1 METLSLAPFQG
12 ITDVVYRN
20 VFKKHFRGITKFYT
34 PFFTGIQKDN
44 SKSLRGEEISPD
56 FNDVKTVVPQIL
68 SNNADEIIRFANQCK
83 SMGYAEFNLNMGC
96 PFPRVANKTR
106 GCGLM
111 ADPVRTI
118 KMLNDVFEQIDGIKF
133 SIKCRLGYYSDEEI
147 YVFVDVF
154 NTFNFSE
161 IIIHPRI
168 GKQMY
173 TGEASLEKFM
183 KLIPL
188 INKPLVYNGD
198 IFDIEKYNLVSSR
211 RDGSQIVSLRG
222 DGQRSVSTMLGRGLL
237 TNPFLAEQIQNIDN
251 QSDKKKRM
259 HNFVVDLYVERLR
272 HAGGSPKIIGSMKEL
287 WKYMM
292 NIFDD
297 PQNVWRKVKKVN
309 HLDEY
314 EEAVEAIFSEY
325 NITLNNSKDAIHRI
339 SNMNN
344 QITT

>member
-1 METLSLAPFQG
+1 MLSLAPFQG

-20 VFKKHFRGITKFYT
+20 VFKKHFRGIDKYYT

-44 SKSLRGEEISPD
+44 SKSLRGEEISPE
-56 FNDVKTVVPQIL
+56 FNDVNTIVPQIL
-68 SNNADEIIRFANQCK
+68 SNTAEEIVRFANQCK
-83 SMGYAEFNLNMGC
+83 SMGYPEFNLNMGC

-111 ADPVRTI
+111 ADPDRTI
-118 KMLNDVFEQIDGIKF
+118 KMLNEVFEHIDGIKF

-147 YVFVDVF
+147 YAFVDTF
-154 NTFNFSE
+154 NALNFSE

-173 TGEASLEKFM
+173 TGEASLEKFNA
-183 KLIPL
+183 LVPL

-198 IFDIEKYNLVSSR
+198 IFTTDRYNSILSFDI
-211 RDGSQIVSLRG
+211 
-222 DGQRSVSTMLGRGLL
+222 MLGRGLL
-237 TNPFLAEQIQNIDN
+237 TDPFLAEEIKNIDN
-251 QSDKKKRM
+251 QQDKKQRL
-259 HNFVVDLYVERLR
+259 HNFVVDLYVARLH

-314 EEAVEAIFSEY
+314 EDSVEKIFNEH
-325 NITLNNSKDAIHRI
+325 NLII
-339 SNMNN
+339 
-344 QITT
+344 

>member
-20 VFKKHFRGITKFYT
+20 IFKKHFRGIDKYYT

-56 FNDVKTVVPQIL
+56 FNDVNTVVPQIL
-68 SNNADEIIRFANQCK
+68 SNTAEEIVRFANQCK
-83 SMGYAEFNLNMGC
+83 SMGYPEFNLNMGC

-111 ADPVRTI
+111 ADPARTI
-118 KMLNDVFEQIDGIKF
+118 KMLNDVFEQIDGIRF
-133 SIKCRLGYYSDEEI
+133 SIKCRLGYYNDEEI
-147 YVFVDVF
+147 YAFID
-154 NTFNFSE
+154 TFNSLPFSE

-173 TGEASLEKFM
+173 TGEASLEKFS

-198 IFDIEKYNLVSSR
+198 IFTIAYYDTILSALS
-211 RDGSQIVSLRG
+211 DLSALSHGI
-222 DGQRSVSTMLGRGLL
+222 MLGRGLL
-237 TNPFLAEQIQNIDN
+237 TNPFLAEQIKNIDN
-251 QSDKKKRM
+251 QSDKKQRL
-259 HNFVVDLYVERLR
+259 HNFVVDLYIERLR

-314 EEAVEAIFSEY
+314 EEAVDAIFNEH
-325 NITLNNSKDAIHRI
+325 NLTL
-339 SNMNN
+339 
-344 QITT
+344 

>member
-20 VFKKHFRGITKFYT
+20 AFQKHFGGIDKFYT

-44 SKSLRGEEISPD
+44 SKSLRGEEISPE
-56 FNDVKTVVPQIL
+56 FNDVKTIVPQIL
-68 SNNADEIIRFANQCK
+68 SNHTDEIIRFANQCK
-83 SMGYAEFNLNMGC
+83 SFGYKEFNLNMGC

-111 ADPVRTI
+111 ADPERTTA
-118 KMLNDVFEQIDGIKF
+118 MLNEVCMHVDGIDF

-147 YVFVDVF
+147 YSFVDTF
-154 NTFNFSE
+154 NTLPISE
-161 IIIHPRI
+161 IILHPRV

-173 TGEASLEKFM
+173 TGEASLEKFQA
-183 KLIPL
+183 LIPL

-198 IFDIEKYNLVSSR
+198 VFDVEKYNVVSKMSHA
-211 RDGSQIVSLRG
+211 VA
-222 DGQRSVSTMLGRGLL
+222 LGRGLL
-237 TNPFLAEQIQNIDN
+237 TNPFLAEEIRIAPKNMTE
-251 QSDKKKRM
+251 KKARL

-297 PQNVWRKVKKVN
+297 PLNVWRKVKKVN

-314 EEAVEAIFSEY
+314 ERAVELIFNEH
-325 NITLNNSKDAIHRI
+325 NIL
-339 SNMNN
+339 
-344 QITT
+344 

>member
-20 VFKKHFRGITKFYT
+20 VFKKHFAGIDKFYT

-44 SKSLRGEEISPD
+44 SKSLRGEEINPD
-56 FNDVKTVVPQIL
+56 FNDVKTIVPQIL
-68 SNNADEIIRFANQCK
+68 SNTADEIIRFANQCK

-111 ADPVRTI
+111 ADPARTI

-133 SIKCRLGYYSDEEI
+133 SIKCRLGYYNDEEI
-147 YVFVDVF
+147 YAFIDTF
-154 NTFNFSE
+154 NTLNFSE

-173 TGEASLEKFM
+173 TGEASLEKFV
-183 KLIPL
+183 KLTPL
-188 INKPLVYNGD
+188 INKPLIYNGD
-198 IFDIEKYNLVSSR
+198 VFNVDKYNHVLMYCTDAIHR
-211 RDGSQIVSLRG
+211 
-222 DGQRSVSTMLGRGLL
+222 VSTTPTIMLGRGLL
-237 TNPFLAEQIQNIDN
+237 TNPFLAEKIKNIEN
-251 QSDKKKRM
+251 QSDKKQRL
-259 HNFVVDLYVERLR
+259 HNFVIDLYVERLR

-314 EEAVEAIFSEY
+314 ETAVETIFSEH
-325 NITLNNSKDAIHRI
+325 NINK
-339 SNMNN
+339 
-344 QITT
+344 

>member
-20 VFKKHFRGITKFYT
+20 VFKKHFRGIDKFYT

-44 SKSLRGEEISPD
+44 SKSLRGEEINLE
-56 FNDVKTVVPQIL
+56 FNDVNTIVPQIL
-68 SNNADEIIRFANQCK
+68 SNKADEIIRFANQCK
-83 SMGYAEFNLNMGC
+83 SIGYREFNLNMGC

-111 ADPVRTI
+111 ADPEHTI
-118 KMLNDVFEQIDGIKF
+118 PMLTEVCNHVDGIKF
-133 SIKCRLGYYSDEEI
+133 SIKCRLGYYNDEEI
-147 YVFVDVF
+147 YAFIDAF
-154 NTFNFSE
+154 NTLNISE

-173 TGEASLEKFM
+173 NGEASLEKFV

-188 INKPLVYNGD
+188 MNKPLVYNGD
-198 IFDIEKYNLVSSR
+198 IFDVEKYKTVKKSIENIS
-211 RDGSQIVSLRG
+211 
-222 DGQRSVSTMLGRGLL
+222 LGRGLL
-237 TNPFLAEQIQNIDN
+237 TNPFLAEEIKGIDN
-251 QSDKKKRM
+251 QKDKKSRL
-259 HNFVVDLYVERLR
+259 HSFVVDLYVERLH
-272 HAGGSPKIIGSMKEL
+272 HAGGNPKIIGSMKEL

-309 HLDEY
+309 NLDEY
-314 EEAVEAIFSEY
+314 EESVEIIFNQY
-325 NITLNNSKDAIHRI
+325 NLV
-339 SNMNN
+339 
-344 QITT
+344 

>member
-20 VFKKHFRGITKFYT
+20 VFKKHFSGIDKFYT

-44 SKSLRGEEISPD
+44 SKSLRGEEISPE

-68 SNNADEIIRFANQCK
+68 SNTAEEIVRFASQCK
-83 SMGYAEFNLNMGC
+83 SMGYPEFNLNMGC

-111 ADPVRTI
+111 ADPNRTI
-118 KMLNDVFEQIDGIKF
+118 KMLSDVFDGIDGIKF
-133 SIKCRLGYYSDEEI
+133 SIKCRLGYYNDEEI
-147 YVFVDVF
+147 NAFIE
-154 NTFNFSE
+154 TFNSLPFSE
-161 IIIHPRI
+161 IIVHPRI

-173 TGEASLEKFM
+173 TGEASLERFKA
-183 KLIPL
+183 LIPL

-198 IFDIEKYNLVSSR
+198 IFDVEKYNIVKKSS
-211 RDGSQIVSLRG
+211 Q
-222 DGQRSVSTMLGRGLL
+222 SVALGRGLL
-237 TNPFLAEQIQNIDN
+237 TNPFLAEEIKDIDN
-251 QSDKKKRM
+251 QQDKKQRL
-259 HNFVVDLYVERLR
+259 HNFVVDLYINRLH

-314 EEAVEAIFSEY
+314 EDAVEKVFNEHNLI
-325 NITLNNSKDAIHRI
+325 I
-339 SNMNN
+339 
-344 QITT
+344 

>member
-1 METLSLAPFQG
+1 MLSLAPFQG

-20 VFKKHFRGITKFYT
+20 VFKKHFRGIDKYYT

-44 SKSLRGEEISPD
+44 SKSLRGEEISPE
-56 FNDVKTVVPQIL
+56 FNDVNTTVPQIL
-68 SNNADEIIRFANQCK
+68 SNTAEEIVRFANQCK
-83 SMGYAEFNLNMGC
+83 SMGYPEFNLNMGC

-111 ADPVRTI
+111 ADSDRTI
-118 KMLNDVFEQIDGIKF
+118 KMLNEVFEHIDGIKF

-147 YVFVDVF
+147 YAFVDTF
-154 NTFNFSE
+154 NTLNFSE

-173 TGEASLEKFM
+173 TGEASLEKFNA
-183 KLIPL
+183 LVPL

-198 IFDIEKYNLVSSR
+198 IFTTDRYNSILSSFSFFSILSFDI
-211 RDGSQIVSLRG
+211 
-222 DGQRSVSTMLGRGLL
+222 MLGRGLL
-237 TNPFLAEQIQNIDN
+237 TDPFLAEEIKNIDN
-251 QSDKKKRM
+251 QQDKKQRL
-259 HNFVVDLYVERLR
+259 HNFVVDLYVARLH

-314 EEAVEAIFSEY
+314 EDSVEKIFNEH
-325 NITLNNSKDAIHRI
+325 NLII
-339 SNMNN
+339 
-344 QITT
+344 

>member
-20 VFKKHFRGITKFYT
+20 IFKKHFGGIDKYYT

-56 FNDVKTVVPQIL
+56 FNDVNTVVPQIL
-68 SNNADEIIRFANQCK
+68 SNTAEEIIRFANQCK
-83 SMGYAEFNLNMGC
+83 SMGYPEFNLNMGC

-111 ADPVRTI
+111 ADPDRTI
-118 KMLNDVFEQIDGIKF
+118 KMLNDVFENIDGIKF
-133 SIKCRLGYYSDEEI
+133 SIKCRLGYYNDEEI
-147 YVFVDVF
+147 YAFIE
-154 NTFNFSE
+154 TFNSLPFSE
-161 IIIHPRI
+161 IIVHPRI

-173 TGEASLEKFM
+173 TGEASLEKFAS
-183 KLIPL
+183 LVPL

-198 IFDIEKYNLVSSR
+198 IFDIEKYNLVKKA
-211 RDGSQIVSLRG
+211 
-222 DGQRSVSTMLGRGLL
+222 STTIMLGRGLL
-237 TNPFLAEQIQNIDN
+237 TNPFLAEQIKNIDN
-251 QSDKKKRM
+251 QQDKKQRL
-259 HNFVVDLYVERLR
+259 HGFVVDLYVERLR

-314 EEAVEAIFSEY
+314 ETAVEAIFNEH
-325 NITLNNSKDAIHRI
+325 NLAL
-339 SNMNN
+339 
-344 QITT
+344 

>member
-20 VFKKHFRGITKFYT
+20 IFKKHFAGIGKFYT

-68 SNNADEIIRFANQCK
+68 SNTAEEIIRFANQCK
-83 SMGYAEFNLNMGC
+83 SMGYPEFNLNMGC

-111 ADPVRTI
+111 ADPERTI
-118 KMLNDVFEQIDGIKF
+118 PMLTEVCENVDGIKF
-133 SIKCRLGYYSDEEI
+133 SIKCRLGYYNDEEI
-147 YVFVDVF
+147 YAFIDIF
-154 NTFNFSE
+154 NALNISD

-173 TGEASLEKFM
+173 NGEASLEKFV

-198 IFDIEKYNLVSSR
+198 VFNVEKYQMVRKSVQNVS
-211 RDGSQIVSLRG
+211 
-222 DGQRSVSTMLGRGLL
+222 LGRGLL
-237 TNPFLAEQIQNIDN
+237 TNPFLAEQIQNIDS
-251 QSDKKKRM
+251 QSDRKSRL

-309 HLDEY
+309 HLYDY
-314 EEAVEAIFSEY
+314 ETAVETIFNEQ
-325 NITLNNSKDAIHRI
+325 NLIL
-339 SNMNN
+339 
-344 QITT
+344 

>member
-20 VFKKHFRGITKFYT
+20 VFKKHFRGIDKYYT

-44 SKSLRGEEISPD
+44 SKSLRGEEISPE
-56 FNDVKTVVPQIL
+56 FNDVNTVVPQIL
-68 SNNADEIIRFANQCK
+68 SNTAEEIIRFANQCK
-83 SMGYAEFNLNMGC
+83 SMGYPEFNLNMGC

-111 ADPVRTI
+111 ADPTRTI
-118 KMLNDVFEQIDGIKF
+118 KMLNDVFDGIDGIKF
-133 SIKCRLGYYSDEEI
+133 SVKCRLGYYNDKEI
-147 YVFVDVF
+147 YAFID
-154 NTFNFSE
+154 TFNSLPFSE

-173 TGEASLEKFM
+173 TGEASLEKFK
-183 KLIPL
+183 KLVPL

-198 IFDIEKYNLVSSR
+198 IFTIDRYNTILSSL
-211 RDGSQIVSLRG
+211 SSL
-222 DGQRSVSTMLGRGLL
+222 SVLSISLMLGRGLL
-237 TNPFLAEQIQNIDN
+237 TNPFLAEEIKGVDN
-251 QSDKKKRM
+251 QQDKKSRL
-259 HNFVVDLYVERLR
+259 HNFVVDLYVERLH

-314 EEAVEAIFSEY
+314 ETAVENIFNEH
-325 NITLNNSKDAIHRI
+325 NLL
-339 SNMNN
+339 
-344 QITT
+344 

>member
-20 VFKKHFRGITKFYT
+20 VFKKHFAGIDRFYT

-56 FNDVKTVVPQIL
+56 FNDTKIVVPQIL
-68 SNNADEIIRFANQCK
+68 SNTAEEIVRFANQCK
-83 SMGYAEFNLNMGC
+83 SMGYEEFNLNMGC

-111 ADPVRTI
+111 ADPDRTI
-118 KMLNDVFEQIDGIKF
+118 KMLNEVFEHIEGIKF
-133 SIKCRLGYYSDEEI
+133 SIKCRLGYYNDDEI
-147 YVFVDVF
+147 YAFIDTF
-154 NTFNFSE
+154 NTLNFSE
-161 IIIHPRI
+161 IIVHPRI

-173 TGEASLEKFM
+173 TGEASLEKFT

-188 INKPLVYNGD
+188 INKPLIYNGD
-198 IFDIEKYNLVSSR
+198 IFDVDKYHNVFMHCTDAIHR
-211 RDGSQIVSLRG
+211 
-222 DGQRSVSTMLGRGLL
+222 VSTDHQTMCPKIMLGRGLL
-237 TNPFLAEQIQNIDN
+237 TNPFLAEQIKNIDN
-251 QSDKKKRM
+251 QSDKNKRL

-314 EEAVEAIFSEY
+314 EEAVERIFSE
-325 NITLNNSKDAIHRI
+325 HRI
-339 SNMNN
+339 
-344 QITT
+344 IIK

>member
-1 METLSLAPFQG
+1 MLSLAPFQG

-20 VFKKHFRGITKFYT
+20 VFKKHFRGIDKFYT

-56 FNDVKTVVPQIL
+56 FNDVNTTVPQIL
-68 SNNADEIIRFANQCK
+68 SNTAEEIIRFASQCK
-83 SMGYAEFNLNMGC
+83 SMGYPEFNLNMGC

-111 ADPVRTI
+111 ADPNRTI
-118 KMLNDVFEQIDGIKF
+118 KMLNDVFEHIDGIKF
-133 SIKCRLGYYSDEEI
+133 SIKCRLGYYNDEEI
-147 YVFVDVF
+147 YAFID
-154 NTFNFSE
+154 TFNSLPFSE

-173 TGEASLEKFM
+173 TGEASLEKF
-183 KLIPL
+183 LTLLPL

-198 IFDIEKYNLVSSR
+198 IFTVSRYTSIL
-211 RDGSQIVSLRG
+211 SSL
-222 DGQRSVSTMLGRGLL
+222 SSSIMLGRGLL
-237 TNPFLAEQIQNIDN
+237 TNPFLAEDIKSIDN
-251 QSDKKKRM
+251 QQDKKVRL
-259 HNFVVDLYVERLR
+259 HNFVVDLYVERLH

-314 EEAVEAIFSEY
+314 EIAVENIF
-325 NITLNNSKDAIHRI
+325 
-339 SNMNN
+339 N
-344 QITT
+344 QHNLI

>member
-20 VFKKHFRGITKFYT
+20 IFKKHFGGIDKYYT

-56 FNDVKTVVPQIL
+56 FNDVNTVVPQIL
-68 SNNADEIIRFANQCK
+68 SNTAEEIIRFANQCK
-83 SMGYAEFNLNMGC
+83 SMGYPEFNLNMGC

-111 ADPVRTI
+111 ADPDRTI
-118 KMLNDVFEQIDGIKF
+118 KMLNDVFENIDGIKF
-133 SIKCRLGYYSDEEI
+133 SIKCRLGYYNDEEI
-147 YVFVDVF
+147 YAFIE
-154 NTFNFSE
+154 TFNSLPFSE
-161 IIIHPRI
+161 IIVHPRI

-173 TGEASLEKFM
+173 TGEASLEKFAS
-183 KLIPL
+183 LIPL

-198 IFDIEKYNLVSSR
+198 IFDIEKYNLVKKA
-211 RDGSQIVSLRG
+211 
-222 DGQRSVSTMLGRGLL
+222 STTIMLGRGLL
-237 TNPFLAEQIQNIDN
+237 TNPFLAEQIKNIDN
-251 QSDKKKRM
+251 QQDKKQRL
-259 HNFVVDLYVERLR
+259 HNFVVDLYVERLH

-314 EEAVEAIFSEY
+314 ETAVETIFNEH
-325 NITLNNSKDAIHRI
+325 NLAL
-339 SNMNN
+339 
-344 QITT
+344 

>member
-20 VFKKHFRGITKFYT
+20 VFKKHFAGIGKFYT

-68 SNNADEIIRFANQCK
+68 SNTAEEIIRFANQCK
-83 SMGYAEFNLNMGC
+83 SMGYTEFNLNMGC

-111 ADPVRTI
+111 ADHDRTI

-133 SIKCRLGYYSDEEI
+133 SIKCRLGYYNDEEI
-147 YVFVDVF
+147 YAFVDTF
-154 NTFNFSE
+154 NTLNFSE

-173 TGEASLEKFM
+173 TGEASIDKF
-183 KLIPL
+183 KALIQL

-198 IFDIEKYNLVSSR
+198 IFDFEKYNMVAPFAP
-211 RDGSQIVSLRG
+211 I
-222 DGQRSVSTMLGRGLL
+222 MLGRGLL
-237 TNPFLAEQIQNIDN
+237 TNPFLAEQIQHIEN
-251 QSDKKKRM
+251 QKDKKHRL
-259 HNFVVDLYVERLR
+259 HDFVVDLYVERLR

-314 EEAVEAIFSEY
+314 ETAVETIFNEY
-325 NITLNNSKDAIHRI
+325 NL
-339 SNMNN
+339 MP
-344 QITT
+344 

>member
-20 VFKKHFRGITKFYT
+20 VFKKHFRGIDKYYT

-56 FNDVKTVVPQIL
+56 FNDIKTVVPQIL
-68 SNNADEIIRFANQCK
+68 SNTAEEIIRFANQCK
-83 SMGYAEFNLNMGC
+83 SMGYPEFNLNMGC

-111 ADPVRTI
+111 ADPDRTI
-118 KMLNDVFEQIDGIKF
+118 KMLNDVFEHIEGIKF
-133 SIKCRLGYYSDEEI
+133 SIKCRLGYYNDEEI
-147 YVFVDVF
+147 YAFID
-154 NTFNFSE
+154 TFNSLPFSE
-161 IIIHPRI
+161 IIVHPRI

-173 TGEASLEKFM
+173 TGEASLEKFV
-183 KLIPL
+183 KLVSL

-198 IFDIEKYNLVSSR
+198 IFDVNRYNLTLMQCTDAINRVSM
-211 RDGSQIVSLRG
+211 RG
-222 DGQRSVSTMLGRGLL
+222 DGQRSVSAMLGRGLL
-237 TNPFLAEQIQNIDN
+237 TNPFLAEQIKSIDN
-251 QSDKKKRM
+251 HQDKKLRL
-259 HNFVVDLYVERLR
+259 HNFVVDLYVERLH

-297 PQNVWRKVKKVN
+297 PQKVWRKVKKVN

-314 EEAVEAIFSEY
+314 ETAVGNIFNEH
-325 NITLNNSKDAIHRI
+325 NLL
-339 SNMNN
+339 
-344 QITT
+344 

>member
-1 METLSLAPFQG
+1 MLSLAPFQG

-20 VFKKHFRGITKFYT
+20 VFKKHFGGIDKYYT

-44 SKSLRGEEISPD
+44 SKSLRGEEISPE
-56 FNDVKTVVPQIL
+56 FNDVNTVVPQIL
-68 SNNADEIIRFANQCK
+68 SNTAEEIVRFANQCK
-83 SMGYAEFNLNMGC
+83 SMGYPEFNLNMGC

-111 ADPVRTI
+111 ADPIRTI
-118 KMLNDVFEQIDGIKF
+118 KMLNDVFEGIDGIKF
-133 SIKCRLGYYSDEEI
+133 SIKCRLGYYDDEEI
-147 YVFVDVF
+147 YAFID
-154 NTFNFSE
+154 TFSALNFSE

-173 TGEASLEKFM
+173 TGEASLEKFV

-198 IFDIEKYNLVSSR
+198 IFTIDYYNT
-211 RDGSQIVSLRG
+211 IVSALS
-222 DGQRSVSTMLGRGLL
+222 DLSVLSSDIMLGRGLL
-237 TNPFLAEQIQNIDN
+237 TNPFLAEQIKNIDN
-251 QSDKKKRM
+251 QSDKKQRL
-259 HNFVVDLYVERLR
+259 HNFVVDLYINRLR

-314 EEAVEAIFSEY
+314 ETAVEIIFNEH
-325 NITLNNSKDAIHRI
+325 NLIL
-339 SNMNN
+339 
-344 QITT
+344 

>member
-20 VFKKHFRGITKFYT
+20 VFKKHFDGIGKFYI

-56 FNDVKTVVPQIL
+56 YNDVKTVVPQIL
-68 SNNADEIIRFANQCK
+68 SNTAEEIIRFANQCK

-111 ADPVRTI
+111 ADPDRTI
-118 KMLNDVFEQIDGIKF
+118 KMLNDVFEHIDGIKF
-133 SIKCRLGYYSDEEI
+133 SIKCRLGYYNDEEI
-147 YVFVDVF
+147 FAFIDTF
-154 NTFNFSE
+154 NTLNFSE

-173 TGEASLEKFM
+173 TGEASIDKF
-183 KLIPL
+183 KALIPL
-188 INKPLVYNGD
+188 VNKPLVYNGD
-198 IFDIEKYNLVSSR
+198 IFTVSNYVYVQNACKDAIHR
-211 RDGSQIVSLRG
+211 ISL
-222 DGQRSVSTMLGRGLL
+222 QSTPTIMLGRGLL
-237 TNPFLAEQIQNIDN
+237 TNPFLAEQIQCIEN
-251 QSDKKKRM
+251 QHDKKRRL

-292 NIFDD
+292 NIFDN

-314 EEAVEAIFSEY
+314 ETAVETIF
-325 NITLNNSKDAIHRI
+325 NDNNLIP
-339 SNMNN
+339 
-344 QITT
+344 

>member
-20 VFKKHFRGITKFYT
+20 VFKKHFGGIDKYYT

-44 SKSLRGEEISPD
+44 SKSLRGEEISPE
-56 FNDVKTVVPQIL
+56 FNDVNTVVPQIL
-68 SNNADEIIRFANQCK
+68 SNTAEEIIRFANQCK
-83 SMGYAEFNLNMGC
+83 SMGYPEFNLNMGC

-111 ADPVRTI
+111 ADPARTI

-133 SIKCRLGYYSDEEI
+133 SIKCRLGYYDDEEI
-147 YVFVDVF
+147 MAFVDTF
-154 NTFNFSE
+154 NTLNFSE

-173 TGEASLEKFM
+173 TGEASLEKF
-183 KLIPL
+183 LELVPL

-198 IFDIEKYNLVSSR
+198 IFTTDRYNTILSSL
-211 RDGSQIVSLRG
+211 SFLSSSI
-222 DGQRSVSTMLGRGLL
+222 MLGRGLL
-237 TNPFLAEQIQNIDN
+237 TNPFLAEEIKSIDN
-251 QSDKKKRM
+251 QQDKKQRL
-259 HNFVVDLYVERLR
+259 HNFIVDLYINRLR

-314 EEAVEAIFSEY
+314 EIAVEDIF
-325 NITLNNSKDAIHRI
+325 
-339 SNMNN
+339 N
-344 QITT
+344 QHNLL

>member
-20 VFKKHFRGITKFYT
+20 IFKKHFGGIDKYYT

-56 FNDVKTVVPQIL
+56 FNDVNTVVPQIL
-68 SNNADEIIRFANQCK
+68 SNTAEEIIRFANQCK
-83 SMGYAEFNLNMGC
+83 SMGYPEFNLNMGC

-111 ADPVRTI
+111 ADPDRTI
-118 KMLNDVFEQIDGIKF
+118 KMLNDVFENIDGIRF
-133 SIKCRLGYYSDEEI
+133 SIKCRLGYYNDEEI
-147 YVFVDVF
+147 YAFIE
-154 NTFNFSE
+154 TFNSLPFSE
-161 IIIHPRI
+161 IIVHPRI

-173 TGEASLEKFM
+173 TGEASLEKFAS
-183 KLIPL
+183 LVPL

-198 IFDIEKYNLVSSR
+198 IFDIEKYNLVKKA
-211 RDGSQIVSLRG
+211 
-222 DGQRSVSTMLGRGLL
+222 STTIMLGRGLL
-237 TNPFLAEQIQNIDN
+237 TNPFLAEQIKNIDN
-251 QSDKKKRM
+251 QQDKKQRL

-314 EEAVEAIFSEY
+314 ETAVEAIFNEH
-325 NITLNNSKDAIHRI
+325 NLAL
-339 SNMNN
+339 
-344 QITT
+344 

>member
-20 VFKKHFRGITKFYT
+20 VFRKHFCGIDKYYT

-44 SKSLRGEEISPD
+44 SKSLRGEEINPE

-68 SNNADEIIRFANQCK
+68 SNTAEEIVRFANQCK
-83 SMGYAEFNLNMGC
+83 SMGYPEFNLNMGC
-96 PFPRVANKTR
+96 PFTRVANKTR

-111 ADPVRTI
+111 ADPNRTI
-118 KMLNDVFEQIDGIKF
+118 QILKEVFDGIEGIKF
-133 SIKCRLGYYSDEEI
+133 SIKCRLGYYNDEEI
-147 YVFVDVF
+147 NAFIE
-154 NTFNFSE
+154 TFNSLPFSK
-161 IIIHPRI
+161 IIVHPRI

-173 TGEASLEKFM
+173 TGEASIEKFVQ
-183 KLIPL
+183 LIPL

-198 IFDIEKYNLVSSR
+198 IFTTDRYNTVLSSL
-211 RDGSQIVSLRG
+211 SSL
-222 DGQRSVSTMLGRGLL
+222 SSAIMLGRGLL
-237 TNPFLAEQIQNIDN
+237 TNPFLAEEIKHLDN
-251 QSDKKKRM
+251 QQDKKQRL
-259 HNFVVDLYVERLR
+259 HSFVVDLYINRLH

-314 EEAVEAIFSEY
+314 EDAVEKIFNE
-325 NITLNNSKDAIHRI
+325 NNLII
-339 SNMNN
+339 
-344 QITT
+344 

>member
-20 VFKKHFRGITKFYT
+20 VFKKHFGGIDKYYT

-44 SKSLRGEEISPD
+44 SKSLRGEEISPE
-56 FNDVKTVVPQIL
+56 FNDVNTVVPQIL
-68 SNNADEIIRFANQCK
+68 SNTAEEIIRFANQCK
-83 SMGYAEFNLNMGC
+83 SMGYPEFNLNMGC

-111 ADPVRTI
+111 ADPTRTI

-133 SIKCRLGYYSDEEI
+133 SIKCRLGYYDDEEI
-147 YVFVDVF
+147 MAFVDTF
-154 NTFNFSE
+154 NTLNFSE

-173 TGEASLEKFM
+173 TGEASLEKF
-183 KLIPL
+183 LELVPL

-198 IFDIEKYNLVSSR
+198 IFTTDRYNTILSSL
-211 RDGSQIVSLRG
+211 SSL
-222 DGQRSVSTMLGRGLL
+222 SFLSSSIMLGRGLL
-237 TNPFLAEQIQNIDN
+237 TNPFLAEEIKSIDN
-251 QSDKKKRM
+251 QQDKKQRL
-259 HNFVVDLYVERLR
+259 HNFVVDLYINRLH

-314 EEAVEAIFSEY
+314 EIAVEDIF
-325 NITLNNSKDAIHRI
+325 
-339 SNMNN
+339 N
-344 QITT
+344 QHNLL

>member
-20 VFKKHFRGITKFYT
+20 VFKKHFRGIDKYYT

-44 SKSLRGEEISPD
+44 SKSLRGEEISPE

-68 SNNADEIIRFANQCK
+68 SNTAEEIVRFANQCK
-83 SMGYAEFNLNMGC
+83 SMGYEEFNLNMGC

-111 ADPVRTI
+111 ADPARTI

-133 SIKCRLGYYSDEEI
+133 SIKCRLGYYNDEEI
-147 YVFVDVF
+147 YAFID
-154 NTFNFSE
+154 TFNSLPFSE
-161 IIIHPRI
+161 IIVHPRI

-173 TGEASLEKFM
+173 TGEASLEKFV

-188 INKPLVYNGD
+188 INKPLIYNGD
-198 IFDIEKYNLVSSR
+198 IFDVERFNVVSTR
-211 RDGSQIVSLRG
+211 RDGCKSVSLRG
-222 DGQRSVSTMLGRGLL
+222 DVVSAQIDGQRSVSTMLGRGLL
-237 TNPFLAEQIQNIDN
+237 TNPFLAEQIKHIEN
-251 QSDKKKRM
+251 QKDKKQRL
-259 HNFVVDLYVERLR
+259 HGFVVDLYVERLR

-292 NIFDD
+292 NIFNE

-314 EEAVEAIFSEY
+314 EEAVEIVFNEQ
-325 NITLNNSKDAIHRI
+325 NLII
-339 SNMNN
+339 
-344 QITT
+344 

>member
-20 VFKKHFRGITKFYT
+20 IFRKHFRGIDKFYT

-44 SKSLRGEEISPD
+44 SKSLRGEEISPE
-56 FNDVKTVVPQIL
+56 FNDVNTVVPQIL
-68 SNNADEIIRFANQCK
+68 SNTAEEIIRFANQCK
-83 SMGYAEFNLNMGC
+83 SMGYPEFNLNMGC
-96 PFPRVANKTR
+96 PFPRDANKTR

-111 ADPVRTI
+111 ADPDRTI
-118 KMLNDVFEQIDGIKF
+118 KMLNDVFDNIDGIKF
-133 SIKCRLGYYSDEEI
+133 SIKCRLGYYNDEEI
-147 YVFVDVF
+147 YAFID
-154 NTFNFSE
+154 TFNSLPFSE

-173 TGEASLEKFM
+173 TGEASLEKFV

-198 IFDIEKYNLVSSR
+198 IFDRFRYNHVLIYCKDAINRVSTVSSIMEP
-211 RDGSQIVSLRG
+211 DI
-222 DGQRSVSTMLGRGLL
+222 MLGRGLL
-237 TNPFLAEQIQNIDN
+237 TNPFLAEQIKNIDN
-251 QSDKKKRM
+251 QQDKKSRL
-259 HNFVVDLYVERLR
+259 HNFVVDLYINRLH

-292 NIFDD
+292 NMFDD

-314 EEAVEAIFSEY
+314 EQAIELIFNKHE
-325 NITLNNSKDAIHRI
+325 LL
-339 SNMNN
+339 
-344 QITT
+344 

>member
-20 VFKKHFRGITKFYT
+20 VFKKHFAGIGRFYT

-56 FNDVKTVVPQIL
+56 FNDVNTVVPQIL
-68 SNNADEIIRFANQCK
+68 SNKSEEIIRFANQCK

-111 ADPVRTI
+111 ADPERTI
-118 KMLNDVFEQIDGIKF
+118 PMLKEVCEHVEGIKF
-133 SIKCRLGYYSDEEI
+133 SIKCRLGYYNDEEI
-147 YVFVDVF
+147 YAFIDTY
-154 NTFNFSE
+154 NTLNIGE

-173 TGEASLEKFM
+173 NGEASLEKFK
-183 KLIPL
+183 KLVPL

-198 IFDIEKYNLVSSR
+198 IFTADRY
-211 RDGSQIVSLRG
+211 DTIVSALSDLSHG
-222 DGQRSVSTMLGRGLL
+222 IMLGRGIL

-251 QSDKKKRM
+251 QLDKKKRL

-297 PQNVWRKVKKVN
+297 PQNIWRKVKKVN

-314 EEAVEAIFSEY
+314 ENAVEAIFAEY
-325 NITLNNSKDAIHRI
+325 
-339 SNMNN
+339 
-344 QITT
+344 QIIM

>member
-1 METLSLAPFQG
+1 MLSLAPFQG

-20 VFKKHFRGITKFYT
+20 VFKKHFRGIDKYYT

-44 SKSLRGEEISPD
+44 SKSLRGEEISPE
-56 FNDVKTVVPQIL
+56 FNDVNTIVPQIL
-68 SNNADEIIRFANQCK
+68 SNTAEEIVRFANQCK
-83 SMGYAEFNLNMGC
+83 SMGYPEFNLNMGC

-111 ADPVRTI
+111 ADPDRTI
-118 KMLNDVFEQIDGIKF
+118 KMLNEVFEHIDGIKF

-147 YVFVDVF
+147 YAFVDTF
-154 NTFNFSE
+154 NTLNFSE

-173 TGEASLEKFM
+173 TGEASLEKFNA
-183 KLIPL
+183 LVPL

-198 IFDIEKYNLVSSR
+198 IFTTDRYNSILSSLSSLSSFSILSFDI
-211 RDGSQIVSLRG
+211 
-222 DGQRSVSTMLGRGLL
+222 MLGRGLL
-237 TNPFLAEQIQNIDN
+237 TAPFLAEEIKNIDN
-251 QSDKKKRM
+251 QQDKKQRL
-259 HNFVVDLYVERLR
+259 HNFVVDLYVARLH

-314 EEAVEAIFSEY
+314 EDSVEKIFNEH
-325 NITLNNSKDAIHRI
+325 NLII
-339 SNMNN
+339 
-344 QITT
+344 

>member
-20 VFKKHFRGITKFYT
+20 VFKKHFGGIDKYYT

-44 SKSLRGEEISPD
+44 SKSLRGEEISPE
-56 FNDVKTVVPQIL
+56 FNDVNTVVPQIL
-68 SNNADEIIRFANQCK
+68 SNTAEEIIRFANQCK
-83 SMGYAEFNLNMGC
+83 SMGYPEFNLNMGC

-106 GCGLM
+106 GCGLV
-111 ADPVRTI
+111 ADPARTI

-133 SIKCRLGYYSDEEI
+133 SIKCRLGDYDDEEI
-147 YVFVDVF
+147 MAFVDTF
-154 NTFNFSE
+154 NTLNFSE

-173 TGEASLEKFM
+173 TGEASLEKFV
-183 KLIPL
+183 KLVPL

-198 IFDIEKYNLVSSR
+198 IFTTDRYNTILSSL
-211 RDGSQIVSLRG
+211 SSL
-222 DGQRSVSTMLGRGLL
+222 SFLSSSIMLGRGLL
-237 TNPFLAEQIQNIDN
+237 TNPFLAEEIKSIDN
-251 QSDKKKRM
+251 QQDKKQRL
-259 HNFVVDLYVERLR
+259 HNFVVDLYINRLR

-314 EEAVEAIFSEY
+314 EIAVEDIF
-325 NITLNNSKDAIHRI
+325 
-339 SNMNN
+339 N
-344 QITT
+344 QHNLL

>member
-20 VFKKHFRGITKFYT
+20 VFKKHFSGIDKFYT

-44 SKSLRGEEISPD
+44 SKSLRGEEISPE
-56 FNDVKTVVPQIL
+56 FNDVNTVVPQIL
-68 SNNADEIIRFANQCK
+68 SNKAEEIIRFANQCK

-111 ADPVRTI
+111 ADPQLTI
-118 KMLNDVFEQIDGIKF
+118 AMLSEVCEHVDSIRF
-133 SIKCRLGYYSDEEI
+133 SIKCRLGYYNSDEI
-147 YVFVDVF
+147 YAFIEAF
-154 NTFNFSE
+154 NTLNISE

-173 TGEASLEKFM
+173 NGEASLEKFVELM
-183 KLIPL
+183 PL

-198 IFDIEKYNLVSSR
+198 VFDVEKYKLVR
-211 RDGSQIVSLRG
+211 KYVQNVS
-222 DGQRSVSTMLGRGLL
+222 LGRGLL
-237 TNPFLAEQIQNIDN
+237 TNPFLAEQIKSIDN
-251 QSDKKKRM
+251 QSDKKSRL

-309 HLDEY
+309 ALDEY
-314 EEAVEAIFSEY
+314 KTAVEKIFNEY
-325 NITLNNSKDAIHRI
+325 NLI
-339 SNMNN
+339 
-344 QITT
+344 

>member
-1 METLSLAPFQG
+1 MNELSLAPFQG

-20 VFKKHFRGITKFYT
+20 VFMKHFGGIDKLYT

-44 SKSLRGEEISPD
+44 SRSLRGEEIDPR
-56 FNDVKTVVPQIL
+56 FNDVKIVVPQIL
-68 SNNADEIIRFANQCK
+68 SNTAEEIIRFANQCK
-83 SMGYAEFNLNMGC
+83 SMGYTEFNLNMGC

-111 ADPVRTI
+111 ADYQRTTA
-118 KMLNDVFEQIDGIKF
+118 MLEEVCNNIDGIKF
-133 SIKCRLGYYSDEEI
+133 SIKCRLGYYSPDEIFKFIE
-147 YVFVDVF
+147 
-154 NTFNFSE
+154 TFNSLSFSE

-173 TGEASLEKFM
+173 TGEASLEKF
-183 KLIPL
+183 KELIPL

-198 IFDIEKYNLVSSR
+198 IYTVEKYK
-211 RDGSQIVSLRG
+211 
-222 DGQRSVSTMLGRGLL
+222 SVVENISTDITHTMLGRGLL
-237 TNPFLAEQIQNIDN
+237 TNPFLAEDIKQINDN
-251 QSDKKKRM
+251 QKDRQLRL
-259 HNFVVDLYVERLR
+259 HNFVVNLYVERLR

-297 PQNVWRKVKKVN
+297 PQNVWRNVKKVN

-314 EEAVEAIFSEY
+314 EEAVEKIFNDY
-325 NITLNNSKDAIHRI
+325 KVII
-339 SNMNN
+339 
-344 QITT
+344 

>member
-1 METLSLAPFQG
+1 MNELSLAPFQG

-20 VFKKHFRGITKFYT
+20 VFMKHFGGIDKLYT

-44 SKSLRGEEISPD
+44 SKSLRGEEIDPR
-56 FNDVKTVVPQIL
+56 FNDVKIVVPQIL
-68 SNNADEIIRFANQCK
+68 SNTAEEIIRFANQCK
-83 SMGYAEFNLNMGC
+83 SMGYTEFNLNMGC

-111 ADPVRTI
+111 ADYQRTTA
-118 KMLNDVFEQIDGIKF
+118 MLEEVCNNIDGIKF
-133 SIKCRLGYYSDEEI
+133 SIKCRLGYYSPDEIFKFIET
-147 YVFVDVF
+147 F
-154 NTFNFSE
+154 NTLSFSE

-173 TGEASLEKFM
+173 TGEASLEKF
-183 KLIPL
+183 KELIPL

-198 IFDIEKYNLVSSR
+198 IYTVEKYK
-211 RDGSQIVSLRG
+211 
-222 DGQRSVSTMLGRGLL
+222 SVVENISTDITHTMLGRGLL
-237 TNPFLAEQIQNIDN
+237 TNPFLAEDIKQINDN
-251 QSDKKKRM
+251 QKDRQLRL
-259 HNFVVDLYVERLR
+259 HNFVVNLYVERLR

-297 PQNVWRKVKKVN
+297 SQNVWRNVKKVN

-314 EEAVEAIFSEY
+314 EDAVEKIFNDY
-325 NITLNNSKDAIHRI
+325 KVII
-339 SNMNN
+339 
-344 QITT
+344 

>member
-20 VFKKHFRGITKFYT
+20 VFKKHFGGIDKYYT

-44 SKSLRGEEISPD
+44 SKSLRGEEISPE
-56 FNDVKTVVPQIL
+56 FNDVNTVVPQIL
-68 SNNADEIIRFANQCK
+68 SNTAEEIIRFANQCK
-83 SMGYAEFNLNMGC
+83 SMGYPEFNLNMGC

-111 ADPVRTI
+111 ADPARTI

-133 SIKCRLGYYSDEEI
+133 SIKCRLGYYDDEEI
-147 YVFVDVF
+147 MAFIDTF
-154 NTFNFSE
+154 NTLNFSE

-173 TGEASLEKFM
+173 TGEASLEKFV
-183 KLIPL
+183 KLVPL

-198 IFDIEKYNLVSSR
+198 IFTTDRYNTILSSL
-211 RDGSQIVSLRG
+211 SFLSSSI
-222 DGQRSVSTMLGRGLL
+222 MLGRGLL
-237 TNPFLAEQIQNIDN
+237 TNPFLAEEIKSIDN
-251 QSDKKKRM
+251 QQDKKQRL
-259 HNFVVDLYVERLR
+259 HNFVVDLYINRLR
-272 HAGGSPKIIGSMKEL
+272 HASGSPKIIGSMKEL

-314 EEAVEAIFSEY
+314 EIAVEDIF
-325 NITLNNSKDAIHRI
+325 
-339 SNMNN
+339 N
-344 QITT
+344 QHNLL

>member
-20 VFKKHFRGITKFYT
+20 VFKKHFAGIGKFYT

-68 SNNADEIIRFANQCK
+68 SNTAEEIIRFANQCK
-83 SMGYAEFNLNMGC
+83 SMGYTEFNLNMGC

-111 ADPVRTI
+111 VDPDRTI

-133 SIKCRLGYYSDEEI
+133 SIKCRLGYYNDEEI
-147 YVFVDVF
+147 YAFVDTF
-154 NTFNFSE
+154 NTLNFSE

-173 TGEASLEKFM
+173 TGEASIDKF
-183 KLIPL
+183 KALIPL

-198 IFDIEKYNLVSSR
+198 IFDVEKYNMVAPFAP
-211 RDGSQIVSLRG
+211 I
-222 DGQRSVSTMLGRGLL
+222 MLGRGLL
-237 TNPFLAEQIQNIDN
+237 TNPFLAEQIQHIEN
-251 QSDKKKRM
+251 QKDKKHRL
-259 HNFVVDLYVERLR
+259 HDFVVDLYVERLR

-314 EEAVEAIFSEY
+314 ETAVETIFNEY
-325 NITLNNSKDAIHRI
+325 NL
-339 SNMNN
+339 MP
-344 QITT
+344 

>member
-1 METLSLAPFQG
+1 MLSLAPFQG

-20 VFKKHFRGITKFYT
+20 IFKKHFRGIDKYYT

-56 FNDVKTVVPQIL
+56 FNDVNTVVPQIL
-68 SNNADEIIRFANQCK
+68 SNTAEEIIRFANQCK
-83 SMGYAEFNLNMGC
+83 SMGYPEFNLNMGC

-111 ADPVRTI
+111 ADSDRTI
-118 KMLNDVFEQIDGIKF
+118 KMLNDVFDGIDGIKF
-133 SIKCRLGYYSDEEI
+133 SIKCRLGYFNDKEI
-147 YVFVDVF
+147 YAFID
-154 NTFNFSE
+154 TFNSLPFSE

-173 TGEASLEKFM
+173 TGEASLEKFVALVP
-183 KLIPL
+183 K

-198 IFDIEKYNLVSSR
+198 IFTTNRYNTILSVLSCDI
-211 RDGSQIVSLRG
+211 
-222 DGQRSVSTMLGRGLL
+222 MLGRGLL
-237 TNPFLAEQIQNIDN
+237 TDPFLAEQVKLIESQ
-251 QSDKKKRM
+251 QDKKSRL

-314 EEAVEAIFSEY
+314 ETAVENIFNEH
-325 NITLNNSKDAIHRI
+325 NLI
-339 SNMNN
+339 
-344 QITT
+344 

>member
-20 VFKKHFRGITKFYT
+20 VFKKHFGGIDKYYT

-44 SKSLRGEEISPD
+44 SKSLRGEEISPE
-56 FNDVKTVVPQIL
+56 FNDVNTVVPQIL
-68 SNNADEIIRFANQCK
+68 SNTAEEIIRFANQCK
-83 SMGYAEFNLNMGC
+83 SMGYPEFNLNMGC

-106 GCGLM
+106 GCGLV
-111 ADPVRTI
+111 ADPARTI

-133 SIKCRLGYYSDEEI
+133 SIKCRLGYYDDEEI
-147 YVFVDVF
+147 MAFVDTF
-154 NTFNFSE
+154 NTLNFSE

-173 TGEASLEKFM
+173 TGEASLEKFV
-183 KLIPL
+183 KLVPL

-198 IFDIEKYNLVSSR
+198 IFTTDRYNTILSSL
-211 RDGSQIVSLRG
+211 SSL
-222 DGQRSVSTMLGRGLL
+222 SFLSSSIMLGRGLL
-237 TNPFLAEQIQNIDN
+237 TNPFLAEEIKSIDN
-251 QSDKKKRM
+251 QQDKKQRL
-259 HNFVVDLYVERLR
+259 HNFVVDLYINRLR

-314 EEAVEAIFSEY
+314 EIAVEDIF
-325 NITLNNSKDAIHRI
+325 
-339 SNMNN
+339 N
-344 QITT
+344 QHNLL